1 MADGLPA
8 AIQDEAFV
16 RYWAQIIFRKHGVP
30 MLATFVS
37 SESFLA
43 MVQIAGA
50 SGIV

>member
-16 RYWAQIIFRKHGVP
+16 SYWAQIIVRKHGVP
-30 MLATFVS
+30 MRATFVS
-37 SESFLA
+37 SGSSLA